1 MIVST
6 SLIRRRDDVSPEE
19 FKSHWLHPHGTMT
32 AKLPG
37 TQRYIQNHVVD
48 GPGTN
53 ALAKKLRID
62 GFPQLAFDS
71 PESRVAAHNSPE
83 LKACDLD
90 SPLFIGAVGRVI
102 SDDGDAQPYE
112 SDATSVKQIVLSVR
126 TGKEGEQSASRE
138 RLALTQLEGVQAII
152 SHQVIQQGAA
162 PNSVVPFIGVEVD
175 ALYEVWTKD
184 VNSVVRNTARL
195 EREAPE
201 LATFSVEVHKFI

>member
-71 PESRVAAHNSPE
+71 PESRIAAHSSPE

-90 SPLFIGAVGRVI
+90 SRLFIGAVARVI
-102 SDDGDAQPYE
+102 SDDGDARPYE
-112 SDATSVKQIVLSVR
+112 NDAASVKQIILSMR
-126 TGKEGEQSASRE
+126 NGDEGEKLAE
-138 RLALTQLEGVQAII
+138 RAALEQLEGVQAII

-162 PNSVVPFIGVEVD
+162 PNSTVPFIGVEVD

-184 VNSVVRNTARL
+184 LDSVVRNAAHL
-195 EREAPE
+195 EREAPG